1 MMRGPR
7 VAALAAHN
15 TTVAAFLLPALAL
28 WVPSGYSYGAV
39 LLLLGALGFAPL
51 WLRRKPDTATLGL
64 ALLLLGMGGLAFLL
78 SLDLGA
84 SRWDKAL
91 KWWLGVPCL
100 LYLVACPP
108 RPQAFAAGLPWGC
121 AGMGALALWQ
131 VVGQGLERAT
141 GYTNTIQWG
150 NLALLLACLTTVPLA
165 IFWRQHRWPWRLGMG
180 LAAAMG
186 LAASLL
192 SQSRG
197 GWLALVAVMALWLW
211 LSWRLRPQRFGR
223 VLAALALLLAALAL
237 VLAFTPRFKD
247 RVGLAATEIS
257 GFVHEGRENTSVG
270 LRLAQYQLVSEMI
283 PQKPWLGWGAH
294 GFVQEMRRRVE
305 AGDYVPEMMSYL
317 EIHNIFLDAWV
328 KVGLGGVLLQAALL
342 AWVLAMFWPSRRRM
356 ARHVPDLPDAPETP
370 AWRQVLALR
379 VMGVVVV
386 VCYAV
391 FGMSQPFFNHNSG
404 IMVFVFYVA
413 VLWAALKNA
422 EHAG

>member
-1 MMRGPR
+1 MMQGPR

-165 IFWRQHRWPWRLGMG
+165 IFWRQHRWPWRLCMG

-197 GWLALVAVMALWLW
+197 GWLALVAVIALC
-211 LSWRLRPQRFGR
+211 
-223 VLAALALLLAALAL
+223 LLL
-237 VLAFTPRFKD
+237 
-247 RVGLAATEIS
+247 
-257 GFVHEGRENTSVG
+257 
-270 LRLAQYQLVSEMI
+270 
-283 PQKPWLGWGAH
+283 
-294 GFVQEMRRRVE
+294 
-305 AGDYVPEMMSYL
+305 
-317 EIHNIFLDAWV
+317 
-328 KVGLGGVLLQAALL
+328 
-342 AWVLAMFWPSRRRM
+342 SRRR
-356 ARHVPDLPDAPETP
+356 RPRST
-370 AWRQVLALR
+370 LR
-379 VMGVVVV
+379 
-386 VCYAV
+386 
-391 FGMSQPFFNHNSG
+391 P
-404 IMVFVFYVA
+404 
-413 VLWAALKNA
+413 
-422 EHAG
+422 

>member
-131 VVGQGLERAT
+131 VVGQGL
-141 GYTNTIQWG
+141 
-150 NLALLLACLTTVPLA
+150 
-165 IFWRQHRWPWRLGMG
+165 
-180 LAAAMG
+180 
-186 LAASLL
+186 
-192 SQSRG
+192 
-197 GWLALVAVMALWLW
+197 
-211 LSWRLRPQRFGR
+211 
-223 VLAALALLLAALAL
+223 
-237 VLAFTPRFKD
+237 
-247 RVGLAATEIS
+247 
-257 GFVHEGRENTSVG
+257 
-270 LRLAQYQLVSEMI
+270 
-283 PQKPWLGWGAH
+283 
-294 GFVQEMRRRVE
+294 
-305 AGDYVPEMMSYL
+305 
-317 EIHNIFLDAWV
+317 
-328 KVGLGGVLLQAALL
+328 
-342 AWVLAMFWPSRRRM
+342 
-356 ARHVPDLPDAPETP
+356 
-370 AWRQVLALR
+370 
-379 VMGVVVV
+379 
-386 VCYAV
+386 
-391 FGMSQPFFNHNSG
+391 
-404 IMVFVFYVA
+404 
-413 VLWAALKNA
+413 
-422 EHAG
+422 

>member
-121 AGMGALALWQ
+121 TGMGALALWQ

-150 NLALLLACLTTVPLA
+150 NLALL
-165 IFWRQHRWPWRLGMG
+165 
-180 LAAAMG
+180 
-186 LAASLL
+186 
-192 SQSRG
+192 
-197 GWLALVAVMALWLW
+197 
-211 LSWRLRPQRFGR
+211 
-223 VLAALALLLAALAL
+223 
-237 VLAFTPRFKD
+237 LAFTPRFKD

-386 VCYAV
+386 ACYAV